1 MKNILTL
8 IIFLSFFT
16 LTHAQSIEAGSTSA
30 EENTLELKVTVTGL
44 KSEEGKVFIGLYSS
58 EELWLKKY
66 EFGVIG
72 EIKNGQCSSS
82 INNIPAGTYAIS
94 LYHDKNDNNKLDTGW
109 FGIPKEP
116 YGCSNGAKGK
126 FGPPKW
132 TDAKF
137 EITESKQ
144 TIEIKL

>member
-1 MKNILTL
+1 MKNLMTL
-8 IIFLSFFT
+8 IFILSFYT
-16 LTHAQSIEAGSTSA
+16 LTQAQSIEGGSTST
-30 EENTLELKVTVTGL
+30 EENTLELEITVTGL
-44 KSEEGKVFIGLYSS
+44 KSEDGKVFIGLYSS

-66 EFGVIG
+66 EFSAIA
-72 EIKNGQCSSS
+72 EINNGQCSSL
-82 INNIPAGTYAIS
+82 INSIPAGTYAIS

-132 TDAKF
+132 QDAKF
-137 EITESKQ
+137 EITESTQ